1 MKEKIKEIRKS
12 MGLSQGEFARKL
24 SKVTLGVNIVE
35 ATIEKWELGTEK
47 PLPSAI
53 EALAFLSKRSVK
65 WLQSAVEDNDN
76 IEESTDDGSTG
87 NTGNTNY
94 QESDDKDSSDIDQQK
109 SNVIQF
115 PENEEPG

>member
-12 MGLSQGEFARKL
+12 MGLSQGEFAQQL
-24 SKVTLGVNIVE
+24 SNVTLGVNIVE
-35 ATIEKWELGTEK
+35 ETIENLELGTEQ

-65 WLQSAVEDNDN
+65 WIQSAVENNDK
-76 IEESTDDGSTG
+76 IEECVENGTIEKTNGQGSDNKD
-87 NTGNTNY
+87 NTG
-94 QESDDKDSSDIDQQK
+94 DPQQN

-115 PENEEPG
+115 PDNEDPR